1 MCAVSVNEDSADG
14 IFVFFQ
20 LQRKGKI
27 LDQVPEIR
35 AQKCLQGREVT
46 WKAHC
51 QGSSKIQKDRG
62 LRPEPGARKKEQRP
76 KAKGKDRSK
85 KPDARDQRPET
96 RGLKPET

>member
-76 KAKGKDRSK
+76 KAKGEEVGVRSQT
-85 KPDARDQRPET
+85 PETRDQRPEA
-96 RGLKPET
+96 